1 MWRILLYLF
10 SVGCVV
16 AQPPLIYNRK
26 VLNAASYVPQS
37 VPGGAIARGSTFSI
51 FGARLGPATPAQVSQ
66 FPLTTTLA
74 NVSITVTQGTTVVN
88 AIPTYVRDSQINAI
102 MPSNA
107 PLGAVSIRVTYNNF
121 KSNPMTAVISA
132 SAFGIFAARG
142 IGFGPGILQNF
153 VSQSVQ
159 PINSPTIA
167 AKPGQV
173 MTLWGTGL
181 GAVASDVVAPVPGSL
196 PTAVEVF
203 VGGVS
208 APIAYSG
215 RTPCCAGIDQIV
227 FTVPANAP
235 LGCWVPVAIRTGGS
249 TVSNM
254 VTMAITPDGSSCFD
268 SFPAPPLV
276 KAGTHGAVLAMRT
289 QTRQDTGTKIPID
302 VNGDYLAS
310 YAVQVPDSPF
320 PFQPLLSA
328 PPAGTCTSY
337 SVKGDLLQGN
347 TLADFVAGTRTVLS
361 SSISVS
367 GPKGL
372 KTIPGA
378 LAPLFSFLGASVSNL
393 IPNTLYLDPGTYQIN
408 GTGTSSYGPFSATVN
423 SPAPLTWTNRD
434 QLGIV
439 DRTKPLVITWS
450 GGSPGAQDVYIAGF
464 GVDLPTNTTT
474 VFGCTAPDGATSFTV
489 PPLAMANL
497 PPSRPNPLQSK
508 SIIYVASYPDAGFA
522 NLSISGVTNAY
533 ATFSAVSGK
542 TVTFQ

>member
-1 MWRILLYLF
+1 MGRILLYLF

-51 FGARLGPATPAQVSQ
+51 FGARLGPATPVQVSQ
-66 FPLTTTLA
+66 FPLTGALG

-132 SAFGIFAARG
+132 STFGIFTARG
-142 IGFGPGILQNF
+142 TGFGPGILQNF

-167 AKPGQV
+167 AKPGQA

-181 GAVASDVVAPVPGSL
+181 GAVASDVVAPVVGSL
-196 PTAVEVF
+196 ATPVEVF

-208 APIAYSG
+208 APILYSG

-235 LGCWVPVAIRTGGS
+235 LGCWVPVAIRTAGS
-249 TVSNM
+249 TVSNI
-254 VTMAITPDGSSCFD
+254 VTMAITSDGSSCFD
-268 SFPAPPLV
+268 SFPYPPLV
-276 KAGTHGAVLAMRT
+276 KAGTHGAFLAMRVT
-289 QTRQDTGTKIPID
+289 TRQDTGTKIPID
-302 VNGDYLAS
+302 VNGDYQTS
-310 YAVQVPDSPF
+310 YAAQVEDSPF
-320 PFQPLLSA
+320 PFHPLLSG
-328 PPAGTCTSY
+328 PPPGTCTSY

-347 TLADFVAGTRTVLS
+347 ELADFVAGTRTVLS
-361 SSISVS
+361 SSISIS

-378 LAPLFSFLGASVSNL
+378 LAPLFNLLGSSLSNL
-393 IPNTLYLDPGTYQIN
+393 LPNTLYLDPGTYQIS
-408 GTGTSSYGPFSATVN
+408 GTGTASYGAFSATIN

-434 QLGIV
+434 QLSVV
-439 DRTKPLVITWS
+439 DRSKPLVIRWS
-450 GGSPGAQDVYIAGF
+450 GGSPGAQDVFVAGF

-474 VFGCTAPDGATSFTV
+474 VFGCVAPDGATSFTV
-489 PPLAMANL
+489 PPLVMANL
-497 PPSRPNPLQSK
+497 PASRPNPLQSK
-508 SIIYVASYPDAGFA
+508 SVIYVASYPDSGFA
-522 NLSISGVTNAY
+522 NLNIPGVTNAY
-533 ATFSAVSGK
+533 AAFSFVNGK
-542 TVTFQ
+542 TVIFQ